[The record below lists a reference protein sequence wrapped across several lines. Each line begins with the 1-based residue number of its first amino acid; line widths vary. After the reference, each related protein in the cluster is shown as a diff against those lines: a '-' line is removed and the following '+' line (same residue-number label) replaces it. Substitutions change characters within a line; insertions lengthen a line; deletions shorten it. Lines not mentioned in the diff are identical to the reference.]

1 MRIKKS
7 HFDEYGQ
14 RVYIRYGNGV
24 ESEYTYDQDRRWLA
38 SVNTGTATT
47 TYQNMGYEFDAVGN
61 VLGIT
66 NQSSTYQTSQNY
78 RYDGLYQLTGASGN
92 YTSRPFGYTEY
103 TANYS
108 QDFSF
113 DTLGNLTQ
121 KVSSSQTSPNQQLG
135 ADLNYHL
142 TYQYAAGKV
151 HQAEVIGNRY
161 YRYDANGN
169 VVAERDGGHSP
180 VAEPGQY
187 SAVQV
192 APGVQGVGYGFGVIR
207 NNGGNTG
214 DSGVFSR
221 RYTWNEE
228 NRLTQVSDNS
238 GSTNFRYDADGKR
251 THKYSRNGE
260 SLYFDAMYSL
270 TDDYPQMRY
279 SQHIYLSETRIAS
292 RMGIEGYADTGYARV
307 NTYYYHGDHLGSAH
321 MITDFEGN
329 EYEHIEYT
337 PYGEMWIERTTDSSG
352 KIPFRFTG
360 KEWDTETGLYYYGA
374 RYMDPRTSRWMSAD
388 PAGAGLANPNREGF
402 SQIESLNWYS
412 YVANNPVKFTDPTGE
427 AINFGIGALVGF
439 ITSSAIEIGQRM
451 GSGQGFMEAV
461 GNTFTDPTSLA
472 IIGTSTLIGAA
483 TSGVSGLAVK
493 AATAGATSVAE
504 AAIKT
509 VAINTISGAAD
520 AAMKDVAGRAITGQP
535 QNLAETAGVAL
546 QGAGNALL
554 TSGITQAVI
563 SNSSMTSTTTFSNN
577 LGVEAGTTI
586 VQPSWAG
593 SVGVIGESVIPA
605 AAETAKALV
614 E

>member
-1 MRIKKS
+1 
-7 HFDEYGQ
+7 
-14 RVYIRYGNGV
+14 
-24 ESEYTYDQDRRWLA
+24 
-38 SVNTGTATT
+38 
-47 TYQNMGYEFDAVGN
+47 
-61 VLGIT
+61 
-66 NQSSTYQTSQNY
+66 
-78 RYDGLYQLTGASGN
+78 
-92 YTSRPFGYTEY
+92 
-103 TANYS
+103 
-108 QDFSF
+108 
-113 DTLGNLTQ
+113 
-121 KVSSSQTSPNQQLG
+121 
-135 ADLNYHL
+135 
-142 TYQYAAGKV
+142 
-151 HQAEVIGNRY
+151 
-161 YRYDANGN
+161 
-169 VVAERDGGHSP
+169 
-180 VAEPGQY
+180 
-187 SAVQV
+187 
-192 APGVQGVGYGFGVIR
+192 
-207 NNGGNTG
+207 
-214 DSGVFSR
+214 
-221 RYTWNEE
+221 
-228 NRLTQVSDNS
+228 
-238 GSTNFRYDADGKR
+238 
-251 THKYSRNGE
+251 
-260 SLYFDAMYSL
+260 
-270 TDDYPQMRY
+270 
-279 SQHIYLSETRIAS
+279 
-292 RMGIEGYADTGYARV
+292 
-307 NTYYYHGDHLGSAH
+307 
-321 MITDFEGN
+321 
-329 EYEHIEYT
+329 
-337 PYGEMWIERTTDSSG
+337 
-352 KIPFRFTG
+352 
-360 KEWDTETGLYYYGA
+360 
-374 RYMDPRTSRWMSAD
+374 MSAD